1 MTEKISPPLEAS
13 RTVRP
18 VRMRYDLVLRPH
30 DALDQHGGCAA
41 RVLPGP
47 LVITYSGDAV
57 ATDAPASS
65 HRRTPRPPC
74 SATPSA

>member
-1 MTEKISPPLEAS
+1 MTEKIPPPLGAS

-18 VRMRYDLVLRPH
+18 MRMRYDLVLRLH
-30 DALDQHGGCAA
+30 DALDEHGGSAA

-47 LVITYSGDAV
+47 LVITHSGYAA
-57 ATDAPASS
+57 ATDTPASGY
-65 HRRTPRPPC
+65 RRTPRPPR